1 MEVESDLPFD
11 FPILYLIQEHL
22 TAPLID
28 SVMVFISA
36 IGEGGIVWIVSALIM
51 LFFKRTRKCGLLVLI
66 SMLICFITGE
76 LVIKNIVCRI
86 RPCYVDTAMELLVSR
101 PDSYSFPS
109 GHTASSFTAASVMFY
124 FFRKLGVFALLF
136 AALMAFSRMYLF
148 VHFPTDI
155 LGGILLGIMGATLVV
170 FVYKKCFENRADR
183 LNHN

>member
-1 MEVESDLPFD
+1 MPFD
-11 FPILYLIQEHL
+11 FPILYFIQEHL

-28 SVMVFISA
+28 NIMIFVSK
-36 IGEGGIVWIVSALIM
+36 IGEGGMVWIASALIM
-51 LFFKRTRKCGLLVLI
+51 LLFKRTSKCGLLMLL

-76 LVIKNIVCRI
+76 LIIKNIVCRI
-86 RPCYVDTAMELLVSR
+86 RPCYIDTAMELLVSR

-109 GHTASSFTAASVMFY
+109 GHTASSFTAASIIFY
-124 FFRKLGVFALLF
+124 FFRKSGVFALLF

-155 LGGILLGIMGATLVV
+155 LGGFLLGIIGATLVV
-170 FVYKKCFENRADR
+170 FVYKKFFENRTDR